1 MQKLSAVAVAVIAT
15 LFVSASANAQEM
27 RNFDNSWFWGFK
39 SGINTFSA
47 PGHGNTS
54 TVDLGVDWLITR
66 NKGGLYV
73 SGNQSVF
80 KRDVDVFDPASTTG
94 QRTVQVSDL
103 RRLSFAA
110 LAFPKHFG
118 GITPYGG
125 IGYMIAVMGDARIYV
140 DTTSGNPPPNN
151 AFLDKVDQ
159 ARSRGAVFGMG
170 GVQIQTKRAAIF
182 AQETMLPSN
191 GQFLF
196 PSVLSFF
203 EFGVRYNFGSS
214 IDQQ

>member
-1 MQKLSAVAVAVIAT
+1 MQKLRAVAVAVVAT
-15 LFVSASANAQEM
+15 LVVSASASAQEM

-54 TVDLGVDWLITR
+54 TVDLGIDWLITR
-66 NKGGLYV
+66 TKGGLYV
-73 SGNQSVF
+73 SGNQSIF
-80 KRDVDVFDPASTTG
+80 KRDVDVYDPAYSTL

-103 RRLSFAA
+103 RRISFAA
-110 LAFPKHFG
+110 VAFPKHFG
-118 GITPYGG
+118 AITPYAGL
-125 IGYMIAVMGDARIYV
+125 GYSIAVLGDVRVYA
-140 DTTSGNPPPNN
+140 DTANSVPNN
-151 AFLDKVDQ
+151 AFFDKVDA

-214 IDQQ
+214 IDRE

>member
-1 MQKLSAVAVAVIAT
+1 MQKLRAVAVALVAT
-15 LFVSASANAQEM
+15 MVASTSASGQGM

-39 SGINTFSA
+39 TGVNTFSA

-54 TVDLGVDWLITR
+54 TADFGIDWMITR
-66 NKGGLYV
+66 VKGGLYV
-73 SGNQSVF
+73 SGNQSIF
-80 KRDVDVFDPASTTG
+80 QRDVEVSDQGSNTG
-94 QRTVQVSDL
+94 QRTVRVNDM
-103 RRLSFAA
+103 RRLTFAA
-110 LAFPKHFG
+110 VAFPKHFG

-125 IGYMIAVMGDARIYV
+125 LGYMLAVLGDARVGIDSV
-140 DTTSGNPPPNN
+140 NTFPDN
-151 AFLDKVDQ
+151 AFFDKVDSR
-159 ARSRGAVFGMG
+159 RSRGAVLGML

-191 GQFLF
+191 ATFLF

-214 IDQQ
+214 IDQ